1 MMLLVA
7 GNEQLPDGSRN
18 QWNNK
23 KSKKLLQFSD
33 VEFSDSDS
41 EPDSD
46 SEDPT
51 KQELKQVKKELKE
64 YTSSRK
70 RRLDMAKQ
78 IGVSKAPL
86 NFAQLNL

>member
-1 MMLLVA
+1 MEFPDNIMMLLVA

-23 KSKKLLQFSD
+23 KSKKLLQFYD

-46 SEDPT
+46 SKDPIT
-51 KQELKQVKKELKE
+51 QELKQVKKELKE
-64 YTSSRK
+64 SSRK
-70 RRLDMAKQ
+70 RRLDVAKQ
-78 IGVSKAPL
+78 IGVSHTKI
-86 NFAQLNL
+86 